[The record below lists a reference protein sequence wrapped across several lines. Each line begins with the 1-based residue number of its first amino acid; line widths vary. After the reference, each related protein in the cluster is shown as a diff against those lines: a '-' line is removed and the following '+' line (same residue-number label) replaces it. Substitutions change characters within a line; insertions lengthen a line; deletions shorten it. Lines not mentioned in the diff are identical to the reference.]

1 LPCINGRYNELIPV
15 VRWNYIENAASAI
28 MNRNHNACGIV
39 IEGEI
44 LYRLLPDIEG
54 KVRDYEG

>member
-28 MNRNHNACGIV
+28 INRNYNASGTVIV
-39 IEGEI
+39 GKI
-44 LYRLLPDIEG
+44 LYKPLPDIERG
-54 KVRDYEG
+54 